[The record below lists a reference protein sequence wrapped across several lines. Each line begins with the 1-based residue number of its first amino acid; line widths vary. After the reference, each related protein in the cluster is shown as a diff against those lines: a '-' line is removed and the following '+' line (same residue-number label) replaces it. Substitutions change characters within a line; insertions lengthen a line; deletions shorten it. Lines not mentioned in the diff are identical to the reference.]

1 MPEIDEPMEMDVHHT
16 SDSSSAIVI
25 IAVFIFMMVI
35 LAVLMLF
42 MNSQDGKDWR
52 LAGMREACAAGRAE
66 PLNCVDEG
74 VPMEWAVKGETK

>member
-1 MPEIDEPMEMDVHHT
+1 MPERDEPMEMVDRPADPFVLVVL
-16 SDSSSAIVI
+16 AILFVGL
-25 IAVFIFMMVI
+25 IAGVGF
-35 LAVLMLF
+35 LMWT
-42 MNSQDGKDWR
+42 QTDDGKAER